1 MSDHHSQVLNA
12 SRILLRTVRVLN
24 LAVAAAFAGMLL
36 ASFLFE
42 PAFREFFIRQP
53 RLDPDS
59 VLPVMRLWVLAALP
73 VFVAVHIMLSRLLTM
88 VGTVRAGAPFVPENA
103 ARLRVI
109 AWCLLVV
116 QLFELSCG
124 LFIRILSR
132 AGADVGDWDPSLTGW
147 IAVLLLFV
155 LARVFEEGARIRA
168 DLDAMV

>member
-1 MSDHHSQVLNA
+1 MPDRPFKALAA
-12 SRILLRTVRVLN
+12 SRMLLKAARLLN
-24 LAVAAAFAGMLL
+24 LAAAAAFAVMLL

-42 PAFREFFIRQP
+42 HAFRDYFQRTP
-53 RLDPDS
+53 RLDAGA

-73 VFVAVHIMLSRLLTM
+73 VFAAVHIMLSRLLAM
-88 VGTVRAGAPFVPENA
+88 VGTVSAGAPFVPENA

-109 AWCLLVV
+109 AWCLLLV

-124 LFIRILSR
+124 LFIQLLSR
-132 AGADVGDWDPSLTGW
+132 AGADVGEWDPSLSGW

-155 LARVFEEGARIRA
+155 LARVFEEGARLRS

>member
-1 MSDHHSQVLNA
+1 MMDRPFKALNA
-12 SRILLRTVRVLN
+12 SRILLEAARLLN
-24 LAVAAAFAGMLL
+24 LAAAAGFAVMLL

-42 PAFREFFIRQP
+42 PAFRDYFLRTP
-53 RLDPDS
+53 RVDPGS
-59 VLPVMRLWVLAALP
+59 VLPVMRLWVVAALP
-73 VFVAVHIMLSRLLTM
+73 VLAAVHIMLSRLLEM

-109 AWCLLVV
+109 AWCLLLV

-124 LFIRILSR
+124 LFIRMLSR
-132 AGADVGDWDPSLTGW
+132 AGADAGDWDPSLSGW